1 MTRLN
6 VPALPS
12 GAQIGVYE
20 IKNVISSDWSSVL
33 YRAWNEHLNTMVAL
47 KEYFPSDYAER
58 EENGTTVKAKSNKDV
73 SVYAYGMEKF
83 LELAELLVDIQQT
96 SIVSVHN
103 ILQFNGTAYM
113 AMDLVKGSPLSELQ
127 DSPYSNDTEE
137 SKQIFR
143 SLLNGLQAV
152 HDKNIIHG
160 NINPSNILIKKN
172 GEPVL
177 VNFASASI
185 ALSDHC
191 KQIQQTFTS
200 GFTYSKTYHPDDL
213 SSFRSDLYSLGAS
226 MFFHLTGN
234 DPATFIDREETFNS
248 NDSDPCLVA
257 LEQVVPLLDKSLSK
271 ATLSMLNLNPEYRP
285 QSAVEILTRLNQE
298 SEEHNSQKEKIL
310 KFNTEKSR
318 ANLFLPGLAGLA
330 TLIIAGTFW
339 FSFQQLPE
347 IDVSVNDKS
356 QTFQQPI
363 VVVEEEN
370 TIEELV
376 EKLDSAKPPPVKFIK
391 DENKKAGQIEIIVNN
406 SHSLVGTIESRIEGQ
421 FSEES
426 PENLIID
433 NSEIQLATEQNE
445 KINHFLL
452 VAKKNVDL
460 FNLTT
465 PLDNN
470 AYDQYQAVLS
480 IDQNNTQAIDGL
492 QRIFNIYTGFV
503 ENSLTKGDFNSA
515 WVYIK
520 RAKAIQPDA
529 PELPLLR
536 KKFRAMKRQWKD
548 DDILKENGFVAK
560 FFYKRNGELEYHV
573 ANNFNNWD

>member
-20 IKNVISSDWSSVL
+20 IKDVISSDWSSIL

-58 EENGTTVKAKSNKDV
+58 EENGTTVKAKFNKDV

-96 SIVSVHN
+96 SIVSIHN
-103 ILQFNGTAYM
+103 VLQFNGTAYM

-127 DSPYSNDTEE
+127 DSPHSNDTEE
-137 SKQIFR
+137 SKKIFK

-191 KQIQQTFTS
+191 KRIQQTFTS

-226 MFFHLTGN
+226 VFFHLTGN

-248 NDSDPCLVA
+248 NDPDPCLVA
-257 LEQVVPLLDKSLSK
+257 LEQVEPLLDKSLSK
-271 ATLSMLNLNPEYRP
+271 AALSMLHLNPEYRP

-298 SEEHNSQKEKIL
+298 SEEHNSKKEKIL
-310 KFNTEKSR
+310 KFNTKKSR
-318 ANLFLPGLAGLA
+318 ADLLLPGLAGLVA
-330 TLIIAGTFW
+330 LITAGTFW
-339 FSFQQLPE
+339 FLIRQAPE
-347 IDVSVNDKS
+347 SNVLANDES
-356 QTFQQPI
+356 QVLQQPI
-363 VVVEEEN
+363 VVVKED

-376 EKLDSAKPPPVKFIK
+376 KKLDSATPPPVEFIK

-406 SHSLVGTIESRIEGQ
+406 SHSLVGTIESPIKEQ
-421 FSEES
+421 LSEES

-433 NSEIQLATEQNE
+433 NSEIQLATEKNE

-452 VAKKNVDL
+452 AAKKNVDL

-465 PLDNN
+465 PPDNN

-560 FFYKRNGELEYHV
+560 FFYKRNGELEYRV

>member
-20 IKNVISSDWSSVL
+20 IKDVISSDWSSVL

-47 KEYFPSDYAER
+47 KEYFPSDYAKR
-58 EENGTTVKAKSNKDV
+58 EENGTTVKAKSCKDV
-73 SVYAYGMEKF
+73 SVYVYGMEKF
-83 LELAELLVDIQQT
+83 LELADLLVDIQQT
-96 SIVSVHN
+96 SIVSIHN
-103 ILQFNGTAYM
+103 VLQFNGTAYM

-127 DSPYSNDTEE
+127 DSSHSNNTEE

-191 KQIQQTFTS
+191 KRMQQTFTS

-226 MFFHLTGN
+226 MFFHLTRN

-310 KFNTEKSR
+310 KFNTKKSR
-318 ANLFLPGLAGLA
+318 ADLLLPGLAGLA
-330 TLIIAGTFW
+330 ALITAGTFW
-339 FSFQQLPE
+339 FFIQQTPE
-347 IDVSVNDKS
+347 SNVLVNDES
-356 QTFQQPI
+356 QIFQQPI
-363 VVVEEEN
+363 VVVKGD

-376 EKLDSAKPPPVKFIK
+376 EKLDSAIPPPVEFIK
-391 DENKKAGQIEIIVNN
+391 EENKKAGQIEVIVNS
-406 SHSLVGTIESRIEGQ
+406 SHSLVETIENRIEGQ
-421 FSEES
+421 LSEES

-433 NSEIQLATEQNE
+433 NSEIQLATEKNE

-452 VAKKNVDL
+452 AAKKNVDL

-465 PLDNN
+465 PPDNN
-470 AYDQYQAVLS
+470 AYDQYQTVLS
-480 IDQNNTQAIDGL
+480 IDQNNTQAIHGL
-492 QRIFNIYTGFV
+492 QRIFNIYTELV

-529 PELPLLR
+529 PELPLLH
-536 KKFRAMKRQWKD
+536 KKYRAMKRQWKD
-548 DDILKENGFVAK
+548 GDILKENGFVA
-560 FFYKRNGELEYHV
+560 FIFI
-573 ANNFNNWD
+573 

>member
-20 IKNVISSDWSSVL
+20 IKDVISSDWSSVL

-96 SIVSVHN
+96 SIVSIHN
-103 ILQFNGTAYM
+103 VLQFNGTAYM

-127 DSPYSNDTEE
+127 DSSHSNNTKE
-137 SKQIFR
+137 SKQIFK
-143 SLLNGLQAV
+143 SLLDGLQAV

-160 NINPSNILIKKN
+160 NINPSNILIKEN
-172 GEPVL
+172 GEPIL

-191 KQIQQTFTS
+191 KRIQQTFTS

-234 DPATFIDREETFNS
+234 DPATFIDREETFNG
-248 NDSDPCLVA
+248 NDPDPCLVA

-271 ATLSMLNLNPEYRP
+271 AALSMLNLNPEYRP
-285 QSAVEILTRLNQE
+285 QSAVEILTKLNQE

-318 ANLFLPGLAGLA
+318 ADLLLPRLAGFVA
-330 TLIIAGTFW
+330 LITAGTFW
-339 FSFQQLPE
+339 FFIQQTPE
-347 IDVSVNDKS
+347 NNVLANDES
-356 QTFQQPI
+356 QILQQPI
-363 VVVEEEN
+363 VIVKED

-376 EKLDSAKPPPVKFIK
+376 EKLDSAIPPPIEFIK
-391 DENKKAGQIEIIVNN
+391 DENKKAGQIEVIVNN
-406 SHSLVGTIESRIEGQ
+406 SHSLVETIENRIEGQ
-421 FSEES
+421 LSEES

-433 NSEIQLATEQNE
+433 NSEIQLATEKKE

-452 VAKKNVDL
+452 AANKNMDL

-465 PLDNN
+465 PPDNN
-470 AYDQYQAVLS
+470 AYDQYQTVLS

-492 QRIFNIYTGFV
+492 QRIFNIYTEFV
-503 ENSLTKGDFNSA
+503 EKSLTKGDFNSA
-515 WVYIK
+515 LVYIK

-529 PELPLLR
+529 PELLLLR
-536 KKFRAMKRQWKD
+536 KKFRAMKRQWRD
-548 DDILKENGFVAK
+548 DDILKENGFVAM
-560 FFYKRNGELEYHV
+560 R
-573 ANNFNNWD
+573 